1 MKVGVGSD
9 HGGFAMKQEL
19 ARLLAADGHE
29 VVDFGN
35 KVYKV
40 TELEAIRWQ
49 RILSPILGLHHRRKQ

>member
-19 ARLLAADGHE
+19 ARLLVAE

-35 KVYKV
+35 KV
-40 TELEAIRWQ
+40 
-49 RILSPILGLHHRRKQ
+49 LGLHRRKQ